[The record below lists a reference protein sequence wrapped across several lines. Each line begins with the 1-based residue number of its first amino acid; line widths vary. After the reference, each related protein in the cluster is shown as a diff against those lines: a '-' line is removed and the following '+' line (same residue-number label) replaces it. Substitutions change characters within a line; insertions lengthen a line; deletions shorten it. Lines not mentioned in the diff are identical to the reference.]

1 MVNVVELFDNAQYSF
16 PINNVYQSNL
26 GSGNVDQFENK
37 QIEFTNLGTDL
48 VFKGT
53 NGWKVFLLANYDY
66 EYIPYR
72 PQPGALQATTTAA
85 KITVNDIDNF
95 SMKPIDMQ
103 TKYYPAGL
111 R

>member
-26 GSGNVDQFENK
+26 GNGNVDQFENK

-48 VFKGT
+48 VFKGA

-72 PQPGALQATTTAA
+72 PQASNLKVVRA
-85 KITVNDIDNF
+85 
-95 SMKPIDMQ
+95 
-103 TKYYPAGL
+103 
-111 R
+111 